1 MIASIFRSLN
11 AWCNIEI
18 YQGNV
23 IQPDPSD
30 IYQEKIRTRKM
41 ERKSRRKEGKEQDRK
56 KARAAPGLPDKSMP
70 LAELTE
76 PRT

>member
-1 MIASIFRSLN
+1 
-11 AWCNIEI
+11 
-18 YQGNV
+18 
-23 IQPDPSD
+23 
-30 IYQEKIRTRKM
+30 M

>member
-30 IYQEKIRTRKM
+30 IYQEKIRTRWRGKA
-41 ERKSRRKEGKEQDRK
+41 EGKKEKSKIEK
-56 KARAAPGLPDKSMP
+56 KQGRRQASQTSPCRL
-70 LAELTE
+70 LN
-76 PRT
+76 